1 MRIVVLFYFFL
12 INIFLFSQEIPISF
26 IWSERQQSEAM
37 LQKQDSFFH
46 AGIFPLTMN
55 KISSDSLFVQQILGI
70 DYTKKPYFKN
80 LAHHSFVQVKDNDF
94 LLHINPILNE
104 QYSNLDAHK
113 YSQNT
118 RGVIISGQFEHRFR
132 FVSTMIETQAYYQDY
147 IVNYVKKNG
156 VVPGSGRVR
165 GFKDGGYDF
174 SQASGYVQY
183 EASPRLQF
191 MLGHSS
197 QFIGYGYRSVLLS
210 DAPLDYPFFRASYT
224 FKKIQYSATY
234 AVFQSA
240 SAFDDRTKVYSRKYS
255 SQHYI
260 SYLASKWLE
269 VGLFENTLF
278 NSMSLQNNRPPEEF
292 YSPIIGSDLLF
303 FGVHQSKNVML
314 GTQSQ
319 LSFSP
324 QLKIYGQFAL
334 DDLKN
339 KDTTSANKYAW
350 QCVLK
355 IFEPF
360 KIKNLFLIA
369 EFNYASKA
377 MYITDNEREAFT
389 QHNESIAHPLGNY
402 FTEKIFLLNYTFK
415 RFFVS
420 VKWNDAHYAAGENRL
435 FLSDSTLAANVKE
448 LQHVHQYKVE
458 TGYILHRP
466 SRLQFV
472 LGIQCRNESAK
483 PSTYFVYAAIR
494 TNIMNFYD
502 DF

>member
-1 MRIVVLFYFFL
+1 MRIVFLFYFFFF
-12 INIFLFSQEIPISF
+12 NTFLFSQEIPISL
-26 IWSERQQSEAM
+26 IWSERQQSEAI
-37 LQKQDSFFH
+37 LQKQDSLFH

-55 KISSDSLFVQQILGI
+55 KISTDSLFVQQILGI

-147 IVNYVKKNG
+147 IVNYVKKNE

-174 SQASGYVQY
+174 SQASGYIHY
-183 EASPRLQF
+183 EASPQLQF
-191 MLGHSS
+191 MLGHSR
-197 QFIGYGYRSVLLS
+197 QFIGYGYRSLLLS
-210 DAPLDYPFFRASYT
+210 DALLDYPFFRASFTY
-224 FKKIQYSATY
+224 KKIQYSSTY

-255 SQHYI
+255 SQHFI
-260 SYLASKWLE
+260 SYMVSKWFE

-278 NSMSLQNNRPPEEF
+278 HAMSLQHNRPPEEF
-292 YSPIIGSDLLF
+292 FSPLLGSNFLVYGL
-303 FGVHQSKNVML
+303 HQRKNVML

-319 LSFSP
+319 LSLWP
-324 QLKIYGQFAL
+324 QLTLYNQMAL

-339 KDTTSANKYAW
+339 SDSLSSDKFAW
-350 QCVLK
+350 QCGVK
-355 IFEPF
+355 VSEPF
-360 KIKNLFLIA
+360 KIKNLFLLA
-369 EFNYASKA
+369 EYNFASKA
-377 MYITDNEREAFT
+377 MYITNNEREAFT
-389 QHNESIAHPLGNY
+389 QHNESIAHVLGNN
-402 FTEKIFLLNYTFK
+402 FSEKIFLLHYTYK

-420 VKWNDAHYAAGENRL
+420 FKWNNAQYAANDKRL
-435 FLSDSTLAANVKE
+435 FLSDSTLAVAFNK
-448 LQHVHQYKVE
+448 LQRVYQYKIE
-458 TGYILHRP
+458 TGIILHRP

-472 LGIQCRNESAK
+472 LGIQHRNETGK
-483 PSTYFVYAAIR
+483 PASLFVFGAIR